1 MHALWAVDET
11 PWRTRTPVFRVSRRR
26 LTRDRVCERLFRN
39 ISNLYH
45 TTRINYVLNKRI
57 HSSTPST
64 HT

>member
-39 ISNLYH
+39 FKFVSYYTYQLC
-45 TTRINYVLNKRI
+45 TK
-57 HSSTPST
+57 
-64 HT
+64 

>member
-26 LTRDRVCERLFRN
+26 LTRDRVCEVCFVIVSVLV
-39 ISNLYH
+39 